1 MKNKPWFNI
10 LVAGAMLSLACSA
23 VSRLGVPAV
32 GAPTATPTAAV
43 SSQAAT
49 TQRQLSVFDAVFAD
63 VRDQYIRA
71 DYGGADWSAIG
82 TQARAAVAAG
92 ETDDAFAQTLRA
104 MLAKLPLG
112 GASFETR
119 AERLALATSTST
131 SYYGIGAFVSY
142 RSSPQPHIVILSTIN
157 NSPAE
162 KAGLQPHDS
171 LIAVNGAPFTTADA
185 LTPTQRIRGGQ
196 GTTVTLTVQ
205 TPGTQARQIE
215 MTRAPITATDALR
228 GGILTTLD
236 VAYYRVPVVADVNMA
251 AAIAGDLSTV
261 SQTVKLKGIILD
273 LRVARSDANGWPLT
287 QMLTLFGNGQLGEFY
302 TRSGNT
308 PLDITGQD
316 VSGSQT
322 VPLVILV
329 ASDTAGT
336 PEIFA
341 AALQASHRATVV
353 GMATHG
359 AVLGF
364 DVIALP
370 DGSQLTLAT
379 SSYKTTTNI
388 DMVSSGLTPDHAVN
402 ADWDSYTTDTDPIL
416 DAALSLLPLN

>member
-1 MKNKPWFNI
+1 
-10 LVAGAMLSLACSA
+10 
-23 VSRLGVPAV
+23 
-32 GAPTATPTAAV
+32 
-43 SSQAAT
+43 
-49 TQRQLSVFDAVFAD
+49 
-63 VRDQYIRA
+63 
-71 DYGGADWSAIG
+71 
-82 TQARAAVAAG
+82 
-92 ETDDAFAQTLRA
+92 
-104 MLAKLPLG
+104 
-112 GASFETR
+112 
-119 AERLALATSTST
+119 
-131 SYYGIGAFVSY
+131 
-142 RSSPQPHIVILSTIN
+142 
-157 NSPAE
+157 
-162 KAGLQPHDS
+162 
-171 LIAVNGAPFTTADA
+171 
-185 LTPTQRIRGGQ
+185 
-196 GTTVTLTVQ
+196 
-205 TPGTQARQIE
+205 
-215 MTRAPITATDALR
+215 
-228 GGILTTLD
+228 
-236 VAYYRVPVVADVNMA
+236 VVADVNMA

-287 QMLTLFGNGQLGEFY
+287 QMLTLFGNGKLGEFY